1 MNIWNFVYVCDMQ
14 PGSRRSFRFNPK
26 YYENWQTARKQIIQL
41 RPEIVVIGGDITRDG
56 SCHDFEFE
64 EMKNSIDNMRIPYKA
79 IPGNMDTGNKHTER
93 QGPKSDR
100 DDIGL
105 NVTSEQLRRFSRF
118 FGEFPWSFVHKN
130 VRFSGF
136 YEALAGSGLPEED
149 RMWRWLDELK
159 NLPPAQ
165 YHVML
170 NHYALYI
177 DDIDEHNADITEPE
191 TYATWYFGINKPYRN
206 RIIES
211 YKKAN
216 VTIVFSGHIHCRR
229 PAQVLDGIRFLKSP
243 ATAFSQWDDRWEDG
257 DPTLGFFLCAVSDKD
272 LDVEFIPLEKVSTAT
287 GVWGKG
293 GHVKPEDRDYSL
305 AQQA

>member
-1 MNIWNFVYVCDMQ
+1 MERWHFVSLCDMQ

-26 YYENWQTARKQIIQL
+26 YLENWETARKQIIDL
-41 RPEIVVIGGDITRDG
+41 NPELLVIGGDITRDG

-64 EMKNSIDNMRIPYKA
+64 EMKNSIDSMKILYRA
-79 IPGNMDTGNKHTER
+79 IPGNMDTGNKHTDR
-93 QGPKSDR
+93 QGPKPDR

-105 NVTSEQLRRFSRF
+105 NVTSEQLIRYSKF

-136 YEALAGSGLPEED
+136 YEALAGSDLPEEAK
-149 RMWRWLDELK
+149 MWRWLDELK
-159 NLPPAQ
+159 NMPPVKH
-165 YHVML
+165 HVML

-177 DDIDEHNADITEPE
+177 DDMDEPNADITDPE
-191 TYATWYFGINKPYRN
+191 TYPAWYFGIDEPYRK
-206 RIIES
+206 RIFEA
-211 YKKAN
+211 YKEAN

-229 PAQVLDGIRFLKSP
+229 PEQVIDGIRFIKSP

-257 DPTLGFFLCAVSDKD
+257 DPTLGFFLCGVSDKD
-272 LDVEFIPLEKVSTAT
+272 IDVELVPLEKISNAT
-287 GVWGKG
+287 GAWGKG

-305 AQQA
+305 AQKE